1 MRLLPGT
8 LNVMHFGGDVSL
20 YVPLGAYAGPRLHCS
35 AYAEVVWLDVHVDG
49 DSSEDVADGTVHRGV
64 RDPEQTHADAGLWAP

>member
-1 MRLLPGT
+1 M

-20 YVPLGAYAGPRLHCS
+20 YVPVGAYAGQQRRCV
-35 AYAEVVWLDVHVDG
+35 AYAEVIWLDVHVDG

-64 RDPEQTHADAGLWAP
+64 RDPEQTHADAEMWAP

>member
-20 YVPLGAYAGPRLHCS
+20 YVPLGAYAGPWLRCS

-49 DSSEDVADGTVHRGV
+49 DSSEVVADGTVHRGV
-64 RDPEQTHADAGLWAP
+64 RDPEQAHADAGLWAP